1 MDDRQD
7 VRRAWIDAGMA
18 IEKDKTAKVLCPE
31 CKTGFLQVK
40 DEPIPSW
47 KKIDRYMICDH
58 CGRHNV
64 MTGNFPDS
72 EFYFPE
78 D

>member
-1 MDDRQD
+1 MDDPHG
-7 VRRAWIDAGMA
+7 VRKDWLDAGKA
-18 IEKDKTAKVLCPE
+18 IGQDKTVQVLCPE

-40 DEPIPSW
+40 DEPIASW
-47 KKIDRYMICDH
+47 KKIDRYMICDR